1 MKLLVANRGEIAVR
15 VIRTAREMGIPT
27 VAVYS
32 TADAQTPAVEMADEA
47 VCIGPPPARESYLD
61 MRNVIGAA
69 EVTGCDAVHPGYGFL
84 SENPEFATE
93 CARNGI
99 RFVGPAPEVMQ
110 RMGDKIEAKRAAV
123 QADLPVLGGSDG
135 PVTDIALAREAAASA
150 GYPVLL
156 KASAGGGGRGMRRVE
171 GPDEL
176 DRAFGNAAQEAL
188 AAFGDGSLYVE
199 KLLGGA
205 RHVEV
210 QVLADGLG
218 GVLVVGDRECSI
230 QRRHQK
236 VVEEGPAPN
245 LPDSTREGL
254 HSAAER
260 ACRAWD
266 YTSAGTLEFLVDAEG
281 DFYFLELNARLQ
293 VEHPVTELVSGM
305 DIVAEQLRIADGQ
318 VLSRTGR
325 VEADGHAIEC
335 RVNAE
340 DPSFDFRP
348 AAGRLGLFQLAAGP
362 GVRVDTFCRTGG
374 YVPPYYDSL
383 IAKLCVW
390 APDRRRAVARMRRA
404 LRESVVEGVP
414 TTLPLLREIAQDE
427 LFMSGSYT
435 TAFLAERAD
444 HLPSLGGGGVR

>member
-15 VIRTAREMGIPT
+15 IIRTARELGIPT

-84 SENPEFATE
+84 SENPAFATE

-110 RMGDKIEAKRAAV
+110 RMGDKIEAKRAAI
-123 QADLPVLGGSDG
+123 AAGLPVLGGSDG
-135 PVTDIALAREAAASA
+135 PVSDIAVARAAAVAA

-171 GPDEL
+171 GPGDLE
-176 DRAFGNAAQEAL
+176 RAFDAAAQEAL

-199 KLLGGA
+199 KLLEGA

-210 QVLADGLG
+210 QVVVDGLG
-218 GVLVVGDRECSI
+218 GVLIAGDRECSI

-245 LPDSTREGL
+245 LLDSTREGL

-260 ACRAWD
+260 ACRDWG
-266 YTSAGTLEFLVDAEG
+266 YTSAGTLEFLVDARG

-293 VEHPVTELVSGM
+293 VEHPVTELVSGL
-305 DIVAEQLRIADGQ
+305 DLVAEQLRIADGQ

-325 VEADGHAIEC
+325 IEANGHAIEC
-335 RVNAE
+335 RINAE
-340 DPSFDFRP
+340 DPAFDFRP
-348 AAGRLGLFQLAAGP
+348 AAGRLGTFHLAAGP
-362 GVRVDTFCRTGG
+362 GVRVDTFCRTGA

-383 IAKLCVW
+383 IAKMCVW
-390 APDRRRAVARMRRA
+390 APDRDRAVARMRRA
-404 LRESVVEGVP
+404 LSESTVEGVP
-414 TTLPLLREIAQDE
+414 TTLPLLEEISRDE
-427 LFMSGSYT
+427 VFRSGRYT
-435 TAFLAERAD
+435 TAFLSERTA
-444 HLPSLGGGGVR
+444 HLPSLGGGGGR